1 VRDDARG
8 GQLVKAKC
16 GADVVVQLFQG
27 SDPQPLLLPD
37 VQLKVGD
44 LTPETGPT
52 RLVHYFNGQQVML
65 LIPLLCSMHTPCVA
79 TLEPYLVQWQMPRHK
94 PLFTHCG

>member
-37 VQLKVGD
+37 VQLKVG
-44 LTPETGPT
+44 
-52 RLVHYFNGQQVML
+52 GQ
-65 LIPLLCSMHTPCVA
+65 
-79 TLEPYLVQWQMPRHK
+79 PRQQRW
-94 PLFTHCG
+94 